1 MRAIYWMLGMVGFAT
16 AGLAQTAITLDQGE
30 GYAND
35 VFYSLSDGVVAT
47 VQSGN
52 WDLAFDVT
60 SPFSNAI
67 RVNDG
72 NGRELALYPG
82 GGVEAWD
89 AVDTAGFSEW
99 NRLHNGLD
107 SWFNGAFNVGTTS
120 DPSDFGW
127 GEYTGPPLHQ
137 VIGDS
142 IYIIGLPDGSA
153 RKLRIDL
160 LNMGEWTFT
169 HAALDG
175 SDEETVVMNMSDTEN
190 RRFLYYSFSEGW
202 IDREP
207 ALDSWDFV
215 LTRYVGPTTYGMYP
229 TTGVLLNADRPA
241 SVAEGVAPSD
251 AVLADF
257 PVTDAPYTLIGNGW
271 KTLEGWSWELVPDLS
286 YFVQANNGDVYHLVF
301 TSFEGSATGITTL
314 NAELVSTLNVAEV
327 AASALRAFPNPVAEG
342 PVRLTGWQGR
352 AEVTVWSA
360 SGRLMNRFVT
370 ADAVVDLNASNW
382 SSGVY
387 LVQVQD
393 EQGTFTAQI
402 LKR

>member
-1 MRAIYWMLGMVGFAT
+1 MKAIYWMLGLALFASS
-16 AGLAQTAITLDQGE
+16 GLAQTETTLDQGA

-35 VFYSLSDGVVAT
+35 VYFSLANGVVAS
-47 VQSGN
+47 VESGN

-72 NGRELALYPG
+72 NGRELAVYPNG
-82 GGVEAWD
+82 IDWEV
-89 AVDTAGFSEW
+89 VDTTGFSEW
-99 NRLHNGLD
+99 NRLYNGLD
-107 SWFNGAFNVGTTS
+107 AWMNGAFNVGTTS

-137 VIGDS
+137 VVGDS
-142 IYIIGLPDGSA
+142 IYIIALPDGSA

-175 SDEETVVMNMSDTEN
+175 SDEETVVMNMADYED
-190 RRFLYYSFSEGW
+190 RRFLYYSFAEGW

-215 LTRYVGPTTYGMYP
+215 MARYVGPTTYGMYP
-229 TTGVLLNADRPA
+229 TTGILLNADRPA
-241 SVAEGVAPSD
+241 SVAEGVAPSE

-257 PVTDAPYTLIGNGW
+257 PVGDVPYSAIGNGW
-271 KTLEGWSWELVPDLS
+271 KTLNGWSWEIVPDLS
-286 YFVQANNGDVYHLVF
+286 YFVQSNEGDIYHLTF
-301 TSFEGSATGITTL
+301 TSFEGSATGITTF
-314 NAELVSTLNVAEV
+314 NAQLVSGMHVEALEQH
-327 AASALRAFPNPVAEG
+327 ALRAYPNPLAG
-342 PVRLTGWQGR
+342 GTVRLTGWQGQ
-352 AEVTVWSA
+352 AEVSVWSA
-360 SGRLMNRFVT
+360 SGLLVDRFTT
-370 ADAVVDLNASNW
+370 ADAAVEVDAAAW
-382 SSGVY
+382 SAGLY
-387 LVQVQD
+387 IVQVAD
-393 EQGTFTAQI
+393 AQGWRSAQI